1 MHEIHLKR
9 VYEAA
14 EPGDGVRVLV
24 DRLWPRGIRK
34 ADLPYDVW
42 AKEVTPSS
50 ELRTLYHRG
59 EMPFAGFREGYAE
72 ELEASEGAAAFAER
86 CREWLK
92 TQNVTAL
99 CREEPAGEPRTRP
112 RRLAA
117 PEDRLNKT
125 EKLSIEVR

>member
-14 EPGDGVRVLV
+14 EPSDGVRVLV

-72 ELEASEGAAAFAER
+72 ELEASEGAAAFTER

-92 TQNVTAL
+92 TQNVTLLYAAKNQQENHAL
-99 CREEPAGEPRTRP
+99 V
-112 RRLAA
+112 LAA
-117 PEDRLNKT
+117 WLHQK
-125 EKLSIEVR
+125 IG

>member
-34 ADLPYDVW
+34 ENLPYDVW

-92 TQNVTAL
+92 TQNVTLLYAARTSRRTTHSSSPPG
-99 CREEPAGEPRTRP
+99 CARRSAEKDREA
-112 RRLAA
+112 
-117 PEDRLNKT
+117 
-125 EKLSIEVR
+125 

>member
-14 EPGDGVRVLV
+14 EPSDGVRVLV

-59 EMPFAGFREGYAE
+59 EMPFAGFREGTPKNWKRAKAQRP
-72 ELEASEGAAAFAER
+72 LPSAAGNGSR
-86 CREWLK
+86 R
-92 TQNVTAL
+92 
-99 CREEPAGEPRTRP
+99 RT
-112 RRLAA
+112 
-117 PEDRLNKT
+117 
-125 EKLSIEVR
+125 